1 MKKEHIFLIIILLC
15 TFLIRIYNA
24 NELSGVVD
32 NTSCTKPG
40 EWHCNEPEKYN
51 WLMKNTVDITYK
63 AGLKPGNP
71 YFRLY
76 EYKSK

>member
-1 MKKEHIFLIIILLC
+1 MQTNLAAWLITLVAQNLV
-15 TFLIRIYNA
+15 
-24 NELSGVVD
+24 SG
-32 NTSCTKPG
+32 TAMSRK
-40 EWHCNEPEKYN
+40 N